1 MPPAQRRNGV
11 NMLSGTEFVSQSLGL
26 HLFFGR
32 IMKEHS
38 LFLAAGFTL
47 KDISLT
53 NQANLFRIQFDNLLM
68 EAVSLSNG
76 VVSPGILQSGE
87 VFTPY
92 TLNAEMVTSYFTG
105 ANIPTA
111 ITQAETAL
119 AGNPAPNTD
128 PALEQRVFQL
138 NQKVINLVALL
149 IQFKANVLSMVLS
162 CQLFTNNYP
171 LLIDHIMREAKL
183 YLMLVQRLQNREETN
198 IQKFAYE
205 QEAFWNRI
213 MAEHAKFIRGLLD
226 PSENDLFNTADKFGK
241 DFDKLTKEAMEAMDK
256 SLPIAGITGSSLKA
270 TTEIRDFKKQG
281 TQGILQCKIKSI
293 ILPLL
298 ADHTLREANHY
309 LRLLNIFKTTA

>member
-1 MPPAQRRNGV
+1 
-11 NMLSGTEFVSQSLGL
+11 MLSGTEFVSQSLGL